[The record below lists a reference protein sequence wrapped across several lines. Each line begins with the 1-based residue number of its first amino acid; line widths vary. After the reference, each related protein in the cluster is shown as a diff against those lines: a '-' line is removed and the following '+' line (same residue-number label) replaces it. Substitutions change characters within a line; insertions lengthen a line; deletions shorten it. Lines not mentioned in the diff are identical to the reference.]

1 MPKDRRSCLEDPQD
15 LQDTFQV
22 LKRVKYAEAAPASRE
37 EDGDKS
43 ERGEAFRSPEL
54 WVLAEVRVRELLS

>member
-1 MPKDRRSCLEDPQD
+1 M
-15 LQDTFQV
+15 QDTFQV
-22 LKRVKYAEAAPASRE
+22 LKRVKYVEAAPASRE

-54 WVLAEVRVRELLS
+54 WVLAEVRVRELFS